1 MSLIMFLNSLP
12 QTTKKLFIQLSK
24 EDFLNNFYLSGG
36 TALSL
41 QLNHRQSDDLDFF
54 SQKKF
59 NPQLL
64 LDQLNKFGKAENAF
78 IDQGTLNLYLYQ
90 TKLQFLHYPYKLL
103 EPFLHYEKTNISS
116 IVDIACTKL
125 ITISDRGSKKD
136 FIDLY
141 FLLKHFSLTQIL
153 DSLSQKYSQ
162 TNYNQIHILK
172 SLTYFD
178 QAEAEPQPRMIET
191 ISWPQ
196 IKQTINQKAQEY
208 TAQFY

>member
-103 EPFLHYEKTNISS
+103 DLFLYYEKTKISS
-116 IVDIACTKL
+116 ILDIACTKL

-141 FLLKHFSLTQIL
+141 FLLKQFSLAQL
-153 DSLSQKYSQ
+153 FDSLSQKYSK

-172 SLTYFD
+172 SLSYFD
-178 QAEAEPQPRMIET
+178 QADAEPSPRMIEA
-191 ISWPQ
+191 ISWSQ
-196 IKQTINQKAQEY
+196 IKGTIKQKVQKYATQIY
-208 TAQFY
+208 